1 MEPLISIIVPVF
13 NVENYIKR
21 CLLSIAS
28 QSYKGPIECIIVDDC
43 GYDNSIKICTDFITN
58 YKGDIHFSIIHHQ
71 QNKGLAA
78 ARNTGTLHSKGE
90 YIYYIDSDDEIT
102 SNCITLLVE
111 ALKNHPNAE
120 IIQGNIEALKD
131 SYNISH
137 HITIDYIEDNNP
149 WVRKQFYNIRNIFPV
164 NAWNKLIK
172 REFIFQ
178 NRLFFMEGIIHEDQ
192 QWMFHVTKVLQSI
205 AFVFEPTYIH
215 YITTNSIMSSLSQE
229 KSDESWLRILEDI
242 YTNFDEPFYKEQLIK
257 YTIELICHYNKKL
270 PDYKDL
276 YQSYLLLLKK
286 NRFYAN
292 YLCTI
297 LSFQLLA
304 LTKKYKKRYRIVSII
319 NLLFLLVNRFEKTE

>member
-43 GYDNSIKICTDFITN
+43 GYDNSIRICTDFISN
-58 YKGDIHFSIIHHQ
+58 YNGEIHFSIIHHQ

-102 SNCITLLVE
+102 SNCITLLVD
-111 ALKNHPNAE
+111 ALEHHPNAE
-120 IIQGNIEALKD
+120 IIQGNIKALND
-131 SYNISH
+131 SCNISR
-137 HITIDYIEDNNP
+137 HITIDYIENNNP

-178 NRLFFMEGIIHEDQ
+178 NKFFFMEGIIHEDQ

-215 YITTNSIMSSLSQE
+215 YITPNSIMSSLSQK
-229 KSDESWLRILEDI
+229 KSDESWLKILEDI
-242 YTNFDEPFYKEQLIK
+242 YTSFDGPFYKEQLIK
-257 YTIELICHYNKKL
+257 YTNELIHHYNRDL
-270 PDYKDL
+270 SGYKEL
-276 YQSYLLLLKK
+276 YKSYLLLFKK

-292 YLCTI
+292 YFCTI
-297 LSFQLLA
+297 LSFHLLD
-304 LTKKYKKRYRIVSII
+304 LTKKYKKRYRIIYIVQK
-319 NLLFLLVNRFEKTE
+319 LFLLINRF